1 MTAPHP
7 AQEQDTFDLGI
18 EFPGRDT
25 ADIRQWRL
33 EEVQI
38 ANWGTMDGRIHRFP
52 VSRRGHLI
60 TGPSGSG
67 KSSILDAIA
76 AVLTPDKW
84 LRFNQAAQGG
94 AERTATRGLVSYVRG
109 AWTRRQDEDED
120 RVVSAY
126 LRPGATWAGVVLTYR
141 DGAGGVVSLCRQFFL
156 RGTAMSQIGRA
167 HV

>member
-76 AVLTPDKW
+76 AVL
-84 LRFNQAAQGG
+84 A
-94 AERTATRGLVSYVRG
+94 
-109 AWTRRQDEDED
+109 
-120 RVVSAY
+120 
-126 LRPGATWAGVVLTYR
+126 
-141 DGAGGVVSLCRQFFL
+141 DGASVPRQKREPPEKRNACVWSLPTRKFVP
-156 RGTAMSQIGRA
+156 GTLTPSSLLTA
-167 HV
+167 